1 MTATGRYAA
10 PDNSFTRSA
19 ATAAVKGAAL
29 IVVAIVIGVLLLLV
43 GFDSGDTTATID
55 DGPDESA
62 TATEPEETTTT
73 VTTGDL
79 YPTVT
84 AETTSTTTTTAPVVV
99 DPPNEVKVAVLN
111 GRGESGLAGR
121 RSDQLK
127 TAGYV
132 TTAANANTSDKE
144 VSLVYYM
151 PGYADEAALV
161 AVALNG
167 SPSLVAEAPPD
178 PLALVAES
186 YREAT
191 TDYHIYVV
199 LGSDETL
206 G

>member
-29 IVVAIVIGVLLLLV
+29 IVVAIIIGVLLLLV
-43 GFDSGDTTATID
+43 GFDSGDSITTAD
-55 DGPDESA
+55 NGSDQGA
-62 TATEPEETTTT
+62 TSTEPGETTTT
-73 VTTGDL
+73 VATDDP
-79 YPTVT
+79 YPIVTV
-84 AETTSTTTTTAPVVV
+84 ETTSTTTTTAPVVV

-121 RSDQLK
+121 RSDHLK
-127 TAGYV
+127 TEGYV

-144 VSLVYYM
+144 SSWVYYI
-151 PGYADEAALV
+151 PGYEDEAELV

-167 SPSLVAEAPPD
+167 SPSVVLEAPPD

-199 LGSDETL
+199 LGSDEVL